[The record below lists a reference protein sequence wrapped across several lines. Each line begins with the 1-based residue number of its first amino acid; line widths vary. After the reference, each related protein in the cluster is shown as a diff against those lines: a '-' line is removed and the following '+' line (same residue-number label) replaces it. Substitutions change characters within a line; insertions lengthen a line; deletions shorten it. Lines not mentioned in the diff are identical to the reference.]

1 MAVAGSFN
9 ATDSLNTAANQI
21 SMLQGIT
28 DANSARSALE
38 AQKMRDWQVVQNAK
52 ANAFNATEA
61 QKTRDWQEYLSNT
74 AHQREVADLKAAGL
88 NPILS
93 AMGGNGAAVTSG
105 ATASGVT
112 SAGAKGDVD
121 TSLSGAMVNFMG
133 SVLDAQTKLQMQS
146 MSAVNN
152 LAVAEKYTQMS
163 EIVQGMVNDNAQ
175 YLAKNYPTTPTQAM
189 FSVLNALTGNGG
201 SDAVASAAD
210 AAGTF
215 GNVVA
220 DVWRNGGRDGFVKDA
235 NDAKEAVS
243 SVTDKVKKWFK
254 AIIG

>member
-1 MAVAGSFN
+1 MAVI
-9 ATDSLNTAANQI
+9 DSLNTAANQI

-38 AQKMRDWQVVQNAK
+38 AQKQRDWQVVQNAK
-52 ANAFNATEA
+52 ANAFNAAEA
-61 QKTRDWQEYLSNT
+61 QKSRDWQEYMSNT

-121 TSLSGAMVNFMG
+121 TSLSGALVNFMG

-152 LAVAEKYTQMS
+152 LAVAEKYTNMS
-163 EIVQGMVNDNAQ
+163 EIVQGMINDNAQ
-175 YLAKNYPTTPTQAM
+175 YLAKNYPTTETQAL
-189 FSVLNALTGNGG
+189 FSILNALIGDPDSSGG
-201 SDAVASAAD
+201 SSAAD
-210 AAGTF
+210 AAGRF
-215 GNVVA
+215 GSTVA

-235 NDAKEAVS
+235 KDAKEAVS

-254 AIIG
+254 SLLG